1 MDSKH
6 KYFCGECEREFHSP
20 VLECLW
26 CGSPDI
32 RDISLK
38 EISSTGGADEEANAD
53 GEVDQYEY
61 FCSECEAEVAE
72 SSDFCH
78 SCGAYIGDDDL
89 VSDEEAGQAGG
100 GWDKGWNWFREQQPT
115 NRLWL
120 SIAVVVMFA
129 MYLGTCGGDEDQRVS
144 GQRGDVQVLVANGT
158 GVEAKN
164 PFRWLVDPDG
174 HVVSQVIYWLGE
186 MGYGGI
192 STGGAVATT
201 KSMVY
206 YRPGYSAD
214 ARNVAGDIR
223 SRQRLWDM
231 PLIPDLI
238 TPMPPDDMKF
248 RGQVLPDT
256 VANILREA
264 DVVVVVGSDVAEG

>member
-1 MDSKH
+1 VGPTS
-6 KYFCGECEREFHSP
+6 
-20 VLECLW
+20 
-26 CGSPDI
+26 
-32 RDISLK
+32 
-38 EISSTGGADEEANAD
+38 
-53 GEVDQYEY
+53 
-61 FCSECEAEVAE
+61 
-72 SSDFCH
+72 
-78 SCGAYIGDDDL
+78 GDDDL

-129 MYLGTCGGDEDQRVS
+129 MYLGTCGDDEDQRVS

-158 GVEAKN
+158 GVRVDK
-164 PFRWLVDPDG
+164 PFHWLGDPDA
-174 HVVSQVIYWLGE
+174 HVVKKVIGMLSDR
-186 MGYGGI
+186 GYEGV
-192 STGGAVATT
+192 STGGAVATRR
-201 KSMVY
+201 SMVY

-223 SRQRLWDM
+223 IRQRLYDM

-248 RGQVLPDT
+248 RGQILPDT
-256 VANILREA
+256 SANILREA